1 MSELQKLQVVF
12 MKNLSFVWRTSPNEF
27 TMEIVLRKIYS
38 IRLKLSKKC
47 LVLKKEWK
55 RLAHLLRFRNSSVI
69 ETYLYFILIRI
80 IQNFI
85 VILLFI
91 ILITFFYSYRIRTV
105 FQFTHISAGNTI
117 CCACTFVIVTQ
128 FYAATR

>member
-38 IRLKLSKKC
+38 IRLKLSKKS

-55 RLAHLLRFRNSSVI
+55 RLGHLLRFRNSSVI

-117 CCACTFVIVTQ
+117 CSACTFIIVTR
-128 FYAATR
+128 FYATTR